1 MKQRNAVQQNLKP
14 QKENLLNM
22 KDHLFADK
30 VFCRKLFQLTLP
42 IALQSLMLA
51 LVAAAD
57 AIMLGSVEQN
67 SMAAVSLATQIQ
79 FIQNMILMAV
89 TSAGAILGAQYWGK
103 GDKKTVGDIFCII
116 LRYSGITSLLF
127 FVGCVFF
134 HDI

>member
-1 MKQRNAVQQNLKP
+1 
-14 QKENLLNM
+14 M
-22 KDHLFADK
+22 KDHLFTDK
-30 VFCRKLFQLTLP
+30 IFCRKLFQLTLP

-89 TSAGAILGAQYWGK
+89 TSAGAILGAQYC
-103 GDKKTVGDIFCII
+103 DTVE
-116 LRYSGITSLLF
+116 SLLCCF
-127 FVGCVFF
+127 LWAVYFF

>member
-1 MKQRNAVQQNLKP
+1 
-14 QKENLLNM
+14 M
-22 KDHLFADK
+22 KDHLFTDK
-30 VFCRKLFQLTLP
+30 IFCRKLFQLTLP

-103 GDKKTVGDIFCII
+103 GDKKTVGDIFCIT

-134 HDI
+134 RDI